1 MLEAVFGVEV
11 GLPEEV
17 EVEAELVIIKV
28 KVSGPPGSQAA
39 AETQC
44 WLQSHNVSLSPL
56 RPHNPQHSSQ
66 HRPALSSNQPP
77 PPGHTVVVVVVVALV
92 VVVVWQNC
100 CSELSPRIPLASS
113 RPILADRDGVFS
125 DDGQHTQ
132 GLQHRQGAGDHHV
145 RERIV
150 HLVVQKVHRGVGS
163 RHNQVQK
170 STSAWKPPTQ
180 SNVWCLAQGG
190 WG

>member
-56 RPHNPQHSSQ
+56 RPLPAQLAAPACPVFQPTPSSW
-66 HRPALSSNQPP
+66 PYSGSS
-77 PPGHTVVVVVVVALV
+77 
-92 VVVVWQNC
+92 
-100 CSELSPRIPLASS
+100 
-113 RPILADRDGVFS
+113 
-125 DDGQHTQ
+125 
-132 GLQHRQGAGDHHV
+132 
-145 RERIV
+145 
-150 HLVVQKVHRGVGS
+150 
-163 RHNQVQK
+163 
-170 STSAWKPPTQ
+170 STSSSSSSSVAKLLLGTFSAHSARELQADPRRPRW
-180 SNVWCLAQGG
+180 SVF
-190 WG
+190 

>member
-77 PPGHTVVVVVVVALV
+77 PPGHTVVVVVVA

-113 RPILADRDGVFS
+113 RPILASRDGVFS

>member
-77 PPGHTVVVVVVVALV
+77 PPCHTVVCSSSSSSSSSSSVAKLLLGTF
-92 VVVVWQNC
+92 
-100 CSELSPRIPLASS
+100 SAHSARELQADPR
-113 RPILADRDGVFS
+113 RPRWSVF
-125 DDGQHTQ
+125 
-132 GLQHRQGAGDHHV
+132 
-145 RERIV
+145 
-150 HLVVQKVHRGVGS
+150 
-163 RHNQVQK
+163 
-170 STSAWKPPTQ
+170 
-180 SNVWCLAQGG
+180 
-190 WG
+190 